1 MVEGSQR
8 SESGKDARVIWVTVL
23 FSLFLVTL
31 IVFANM
37 GKLDFLVWVMNRI
50 PFGDKAAHFFL
61 FGFLSFLVNR
71 TAMQLLPGKNLKRIS
86 IIFTLFLLAIFT
98 LEEISQAP
106 LANRDASLADLLI
119 NYMGIITF
127 ALFAYQMR
135 KRSVAA
141 LAEESKE

>member
-1 MVEGSQR
+1 
-8 SESGKDARVIWVTVL
+8 VIWVTVL

-50 PFGDKAAHFFL
+50 PLGDKAAHFFL
-61 FGFLSFLVNR
+61 IGFLSFLVNR

-106 LANRDASLADLLI
+106 IANRDASLADLLT
-119 NYMGIITF
+119 NYIGIITF
-127 ALFAYQMR
+127 ALFAYQIR

>member
-1 MVEGSQR
+1 M
-8 SESGKDARVIWVTVL
+8 IWVTVL
-23 FSLFLVTL
+23 FSLFLVAL

-50 PFGDKAAHFFL
+50 PLGDKAAHFFL
-61 FGFLSFLVNR
+61 IGFLSFLVNR
-71 TAMQLLPGKNLKRIS
+71 TAMQLLPGQNLKRIS

-106 LANRDASLADLLI
+106 IANRDASLADLLT
-119 NYMGIITF
+119 NYIGIITF
-127 ALFAYQMR
+127 ALFAYQIR
-135 KRSVAA
+135 KRSEAA

>member
-1 MVEGSQR
+1 
-8 SESGKDARVIWVTVL
+8 VIWVTVL

-50 PFGDKAAHFFL
+50 PLGDKAAHFFL
-61 FGFLSFLVNR
+61 IGFLSFLVNR
-71 TAMQLLPGKNLKRIS
+71 TAMQLLPGKNWKRIS

-106 LANRDASLADLLI
+106 IANRDASLADLLT
-119 NYMGIITF
+119 NYVGIITF
-127 ALFAYQMR
+127 ALFAYQIR

>member
-1 MVEGSQR
+1 
-8 SESGKDARVIWVTVL
+8 VIWVTVL

-50 PFGDKAAHFFL
+50 PLGDKAAHFFL
-61 FGFLSFLVNR
+61 IGFLSFLVNR

-106 LANRDASLADLLI
+106 IANRDASLADLLT
-119 NYMGIITF
+119 NYVGIITF
-127 ALFAYQMR
+127 ALFAYQIR

>member
-1 MVEGSQR
+1 VVEGSQR
-8 SESGKDARVIWVTVL
+8 SESGKDACVIWVTVL

-50 PFGDKAAHFFL
+50 PLGDKAAHFFL
-61 FGFLSFLVNR
+61 IGFLSFLVNR
-71 TAMQLLPGKNLKRIS
+71 TAMQLLPGQNLKRIS

-106 LANRDASLADLLI
+106 IANRDASLADLLT
-119 NYMGIITF
+119 NYLGIITF
-127 ALFAYQMR
+127 ALFAYQIR